1 MKRPISIV
9 LATLLCLLV
18 LSVSDC
24 VLASSGV
31 LRFGSRGEEV
41 RLLQQQLNERGY
53 LDHQPTGYFGPLT
66 TQAVFGFQLD
76 YCLKVDGM
84 VGPQTLEALR
94 NNGEELPPAD
104 DPETDNKPVEVPETG
119 VYLDW
124 FSEAQYIFKE
134 GDVALITDVDTRLSF
149 KIMRTFGHEHADVE
163 TLTAEDSEVVKDI
176 WGGWSWERRAV
187 IITVNDRHVAA
198 SMTAM
203 PHAGRDGEPALKTI
217 ASRSGGYGRGANLD
231 RIKGNDMDGVM
242 CLHFKNS
249 NLHKNDKPEPRHQA
263 MIKKA
268 AGL

>member
-66 TQAVFGFQLD
+66 TQAVIGFQLD

-104 DPETDNKPVEVPETG
+104 DPETDNKPVEVPETESTWTG
-119 VYLDW
+119 SAKHSTYSRKGTW
-124 FSEAQYIFKE
+124 
-134 GDVALITDVDTRLSF
+134 RLLPTWIPVF
-149 KIMRTFGHEHADVE
+149 
-163 TLTAEDSEVVKDI
+163 
-176 WGGWSWERRAV
+176 
-187 IITVNDRHVAA
+187 
-198 SMTAM
+198 
-203 PHAGRDGEPALKTI
+203 P
-217 ASRSGGYGRGANLD
+217 SRL
-231 RIKGNDMDGVM
+231 
-242 CLHFKNS
+242 
-249 NLHKNDKPEPRHQA
+249 
-263 MIKKA
+263 
-268 AGL
+268 